1 MNLKVFG
8 AARNRNSGAL
18 VKPKSFFLA
27 PHKRHHEEVII
38 ELTAFSEALA
48 KSVNNDT
55 VNSFIAKTFTQHNE
69 FESER
74 VLVESF
80 ADFFQNFDHYCN
92 EDDFFPI
99 FYSICLNHNLI
110 KEDTFSDIL
119 LLACIAFFNYKI
131 NIYRPWFS
139 ILDELIQNLPLSLVE
154 DAVYENMIDILQDS
168 NLRLIDLNYLTYF
181 GSWRQKVCDNFE
193 IAIQTV
199 LSFQNGVESFI
210 QLFPELTFQTYE
222 CLLNKILADDKEVW
236 NIVDKDDFDFIDTIL
251 KPMADLEKYQ
261 GCYFKIVREK
271 ASEIF
276 TYLRVRGGKYISMY
290 YTACVLIEDFK
301 ISQDEVIELFKRQLY
316 EAVETV
322 CKLFD
327 SDGLSRLLAI
337 EEAYDYILE
346 NSHFLLAEHG
356 IQLYSLL
363 ITLLGPIPEI
373 VSKEFCCKEYIE
385 Q

>member
-1 MNLKVFG
+1 MNFKVFG

-27 PHKRHHEEVII
+27 PHKRHHEGVVI

-48 KSVNNDT
+48 QSVNNDT

-131 NIYRPWFS
+131 NVYRPWFS

-154 DAVYENMIDILQDS
+154 DAVYENMIDILEDS

-181 GSWRQKVCDNFE
+181 DSWRRKINE
-193 IAIQTV
+193 NSKIAIQTA
-199 LSFQNGVESFI
+199 LSFENGIEKFI
-210 QLFPELTFQTYE
+210 QLFPELTAEVYEYIFEKTLVNDKNIWTFTDTY
-222 CLLNKILADDKEVW
+222 
-236 NIVDKDDFDFIDTIL
+236 DFDFIDSIL

-271 ASEIF
+271 VSEILK
-276 TYLRVRGGKYISMY
+276 YLCCHGQYVSLYHA
-290 YTACVLIEDFK
+290 TNFLIEEFK
-301 ISQDEVIELFKRQLY
+301 ISEVEVACIYQKCLHDSI
-316 EAVETV
+316 ETV
-322 CKLFD
+322 CQ
-327 SDGLSRLLAI
+327 LLDIASI
-337 EEAYDYILE
+337 THLLCIAEAYDYFLE
-346 NSHFLLAEHG
+346 NLPYLLSEYG
-356 IQLYSLL
+356 ISLYAILL
-363 ITLLGPIPEI
+363 KLLGPITAI
-373 VSKEFCCKEYIE
+373 TSKEFCCKEYLE